1 MADYKETTVE
11 GKEYRRCY
19 KVEIFNPHEQ
29 QSHLRMFEQD
39 VVTLDNGK
47 KIYQNNTSLYHAFD
61 TNSELDIAIYT
72 KLNEL
77 YVLLREARDKGE

>member
-1 MADYKETTVE
+1 MDYKETTVN
-11 GKEYRRCY
+11 GKEYRRCH
-19 KVEIFNPHEQ
+19 KVEIYNPKGQ

-39 VVTLDNGK
+39 VVTLSNGK
-47 KIYQNNTSLYHAFD
+47 ELFQNNSSVYHAFD
-61 TNSELDIAIYT
+61 VNSELDIAIYT